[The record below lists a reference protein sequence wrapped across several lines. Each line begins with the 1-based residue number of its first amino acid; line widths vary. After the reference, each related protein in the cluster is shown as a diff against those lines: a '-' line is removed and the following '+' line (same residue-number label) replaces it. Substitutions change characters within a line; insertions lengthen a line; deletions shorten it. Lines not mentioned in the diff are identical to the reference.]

1 MSDNRVKRD
10 DPPRTRSNR
19 TTTSAAPPT
28 SAHRRVIE
36 KAVKLAYGVVDDH
49 IAQGQKAAE
58 SLRAGTY
65 TSADFDT
72 DLKML
77 LERALSLSKEIGALG
92 VDTLDAVRKM
102 AGPRLG
108 APPVSD
114 VAVEVKSKRRN
125 QVKYD
130 LRSSPTRFSPAVP
143 PLYSA
148 DRTKEPLKDIRF
160 EVRDGQHPVLIVN
173 IPDNHPYGV
182 YSGAIVDSETH
193 EPAGFISVRVL
204 EETQP

>member
-10 DPPRTRSNR
+10 DPQRTRPNR
-19 TTTSAAPPT
+19 TASAAPPT
-28 SAHRRVIE
+28 SVHQRVIE

-65 TSADFDT
+65 TSADFDS

-77 LERALSLSKEIGALG
+77 LERALRISKEIGALG
-92 VDTLDAVRKM
+92 VDALDAVRKM
-102 AGPRLG
+102 VGPRLG
-108 APPVSD
+108 ASAISD

-130 LRSSPTRFSPAVP
+130 LRSSPARFSPTVP

-148 DRTKEPLKDIRF
+148 DRSKEPLKDIRF
-160 EVRDGQHPVLIVN
+160 EVRDGQHPVLVVN

-193 EPAGFISVRVL
+193 EPAGFISVRIL
-204 EETQP
+204 EETKP